1 MTTYV
6 EVAQALVT
14 AGYLSEADL
23 QAAADV
29 LADALIIE
37 AAEEAQDDSSE
48 DYATQED
55 IVAEAEVWE
64 NEDAATGDYD
74 SVDDDEAVIENAL
87 EQGEIDKEIMVEAEA
102 VIDAAYQ
109 DAASAL
115 LAAEL
120 IDKANLA
127 AVAGVISDTWIVEV
141 D

>member
-14 AGYLSEADL
+14 AGYVSDADL

-37 AAEEAQDDSSE
+37 AAEEAQDDASE

-64 NEDAATGDYD
+64 REDSVVGDYD
-74 SVDDDEAVIENAL
+74 SVDDDEAVIEDAL
-87 EQGEIDKEIMVEAEA
+87 EQGEIDKEVVLEAEA
-102 VIDAAYQ
+102 LIDAACT
-109 DAASAL
+109 DAGAAL
-115 LAAEL
+115 LAAKL
-120 IDKANLA
+120 IDEANLELV
-127 AVAGVISDTWIVEV
+127 VAIIHEYNCE
-141 D
+141 

>member
-14 AGYLSEADL
+14 AGYVSDADL

-37 AAEEAQDDSSE
+37 AAEEAQDDASE

-64 NEDAATGDYD
+64 REDSVVGDYD
-74 SVDDDEAVIENAL
+74 SVDDDEAVIEDAL
-87 EQGEIDKEIMVEAEA
+87 EQGEIDKEVVLEAEA
-102 VIDAAYQ
+102 LIDAACT
-109 DAASAL
+109 DAGAAL
-115 LAAEL
+115 LAAKL
-120 IDKANLA
+120 IDEANLEPV
-127 AVAGVISDTWIVEV
+127 VAIIHEYNCE
-141 D
+141 